1 MIEGFLFSFLSVLYS
16 RHRLTNRTYSQSFND
31 NIDRVLVKQQGKK
44 ENNNNHFAPIEWFLS
59 TCVEMDDLEIKDI

>member
-1 MIEGFLFSFLSVLYS
+1 MIEGFLFSFLSMSYS

-44 ENNNNHFAPIEWFLS
+44 ENNSNYFAPIEWFLS